1 MERPADGNGAEL
13 NERRS
18 ISALDGDGLPFQSNR
33 EDAMRARR
41 LAVLVGIAGA
51 ALWAPV
57 ATAAVPVTTITI
69 EAVFGGPESFTA
81 TGGVVCSSG
90 TSVSDPSFIAGGGR
104 QGRGVF
110 TFHVVKTLT
119 CDDGS
124 GTFKLLVNAAG
135 SPTSSG
141 TVGGF
146 AAGRGTGDY
155 VGLHGGGSLVG
166 TTHPDGSGITD
177 VYTGRLTIAP

>member
-1 MERPADGNGAEL
+1 V
-13 NERRS
+13 
-18 ISALDGDGLPFQSNR
+18 
-33 EDAMRARR
+33 RARR
-41 LAVLVGIAGA
+41 LAALIGIAGA

-57 ATAAVPVTTITI
+57 ASAAVPVTTITI
-69 EAVFGGPESFTA
+69 NVVFGGAETFTA
-81 TGGVVCSSG
+81 TGGVVCDSG
-90 TSVSDPSFIAGGGR
+90 TAVSDPVSVVGGGR

-124 GTFKLLVNAAG
+124 GTFKLLVDAAG

-146 AAGRGTGDY
+146 AAGQGTGDY
-155 VGLHGGGSLVG
+155 VGLHGGGTLVG
-166 TTHPDGSGITD
+166 TSFPDGSGVTD